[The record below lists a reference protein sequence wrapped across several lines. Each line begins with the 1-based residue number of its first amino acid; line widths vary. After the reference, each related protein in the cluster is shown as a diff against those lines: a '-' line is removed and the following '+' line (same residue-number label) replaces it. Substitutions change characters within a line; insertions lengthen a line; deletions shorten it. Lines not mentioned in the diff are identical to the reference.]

1 MNCAC
6 YLSRKKEKSEQNGRF
21 FKVVVWVS
29 NVRVGAS
36 QDCSGPCTLHVS
48 IQNGHQEVVK
58 LLLVK
63 GAKVDQA
70 RNDGA
75 TPLYVSS
82 Q

>member
-36 QDCSGPCTLHVS
+36 HKIVQALS

-63 GAKVDQA
+63 GAMVDQA
-70 RNDGA
+70 SNDGWNS
-75 TPLYVSS
+75 PPH
-82 Q
+82 